1 VRVYDASPS
10 GCRIEFVERP
20 AVGERVWVKFDS
32 LVAVE
37 GYVRW
42 IEGHV
47 GGVEF
52 ERPLYDAVF
61 QKLFG

>member
-1 VRVYDASPS
+1 
-10 GCRIEFVERP
+10 
-20 AVGERVWVKFDS
+20 VGERVWVKFDS

-37 GYVRW
+37 GYVRRV
-42 IEGHV
+42 EGHV